1 MSTTREGTKKP
12 KTTIEPRVISWE
24 ERKTLA
30 DKEAEVLEKQIE
42 DLKTWTNMIDAM
54 NEEQL
59 KEYLKNRPDELKTVK
74 IHKSN
79 SKQRVKS
86 HMLFLHFLVYV
97 CFWF

>member
-42 DLKTWTNMIDAM
+42 DLKTWVLYFI
-54 NEEQL
+54 
-59 KEYLKNRPDELKTVK
+59 
-74 IHKSN
+74 
-79 SKQRVKS
+79 
-86 HMLFLHFLVYV
+86 HFLLSGFSSVYIL
-97 CFWF
+97 